1 MVKHLPELRRRTV
14 IDLLKRP
21 VKGRQAGK
29 AGLQRHIHNGKL
41 RIFQQLRCP

>member
-29 AGLQRHIHNGKL
+29 AGLQRYKNSLKL